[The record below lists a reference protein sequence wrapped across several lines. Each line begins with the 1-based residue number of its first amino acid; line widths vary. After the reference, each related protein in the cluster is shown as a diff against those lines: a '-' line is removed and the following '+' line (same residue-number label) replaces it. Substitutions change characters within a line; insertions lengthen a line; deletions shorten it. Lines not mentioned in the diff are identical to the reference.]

1 MSSIPGPKPV
11 QSAPA
16 DHQDRKDASASQ
28 AEPASLP
35 LKVVRR
41 ESPGAAAARGRLWTI
56 RARLR
61 SLALG
66 LVLLAAGVTAGVVL
80 QERGLVPWPVADPRP
95 AVQSAPAGTG
105 AVADDAGPV
114 AVYGLGR
121 LLPDGFVVTVAPPF
135 GAGDARM
142 AKLMVAEGDRVAE
155 GDLLAELDN
164 RPMLEAAVLSAEANV
179 RQREAELAQRRVSV
193 AASLAESRAALDR
206 ALFAAA
212 TAQREFARAE
222 ELLARGHVT
231 RATHDERAAERD
243 AAQRA
248 VESARATLS
257 RYAAEDPDAQAD
269 IAVARSN
276 LDAARATLAVA
287 RGDLAKSVVRAPMD
301 GVVLDIHVRPGERP
315 GTDGI
320 LDMGEVDRMVAE
332 VEVYQ
337 SRIGAV
343 EVGDRVEITSE
354 AFAGTIP
361 GRVERI
367 GWDVGR
373 QTATGADPA
382 ARTDARVVKVYVR
395 IDPQAVARVRRLTN
409 LQVAARIETGNQP
422 SDEPDDETGGAPDG
436 GTDDR
441 TGSGTR

>member
-1 MSSIPGPKPV
+1 MSSIPEPKPV
-11 QSAPA
+11 KAWAAGS
-16 DHQDRKDASASQ
+16 QDREDTSAAAAQ
-28 AEPASLP
+28 PPSLP

-41 ESPGAAAARGRLWTI
+41 GAPGTAAARGRLWTI
-56 RARLR
+56 PGRLR

-66 LVLLAAGVTAGVVL
+66 LVLLVAGGAAGALL
-80 QERGLVPWPVADPRP
+80 QERGLVPWPVGDPRP

-105 AVADDAGPV
+105 AVVEDAGPE

-142 AKLMVAEGDRVAE
+142 AGLLVAEGDRVAA

-164 RPMLEAAVLSAEANV
+164 RPILEAAVLSAEATV
-179 RQREAELAQRRVSV
+179 RLRAAELAQRRVSV
-193 AASLAESRAALDR
+193 TASLAESRAALDR
-206 ALFAAA
+206 TLVAAA

-231 RATHDERAAERD
+231 RATFDARAAERD
-243 AAQRA
+243 AARRA
-248 VESARATLS
+248 VDSARATLS
-257 RYAAEDPDAQAD
+257 RYAATDPDEQTD

-276 LDAARATLAVA
+276 LDAARAALAVA

-315 GTDGI
+315 GMDGI

-332 VEVYQ
+332 IEVYQ

-343 EVGDRVEITSE
+343 EVGNRVEITSE
-354 AFAGTIP
+354 AFQGAIP
-361 GRVERI
+361 GRIERI

-382 ARTDARVVKVYVR
+382 ARTDARVVKVHVA
-395 IDPQAVARVRRLTN
+395 IAPEAVARVRRLTN
-409 LQVAARIETGNQP
+409 LQVTARIETGRATE
-422 SDEPDDETGGAPDG
+422 SDMGSDMGNDVGSK
-436 GTDDR
+436 R
-441 TGSGTR
+441 GSGRR

>member
-1 MSSIPGPKPV
+1 MSSIPRPEP
-11 QSAPA
+11 APA
-16 DHQDRKDASASQ
+16 AAVAKSD
-28 AEPASLP
+28 EPAAPASTGETAALP
-35 LKVVRR
+35 LRVVRR

-56 RARLR
+56 RAGLR

-66 LVLLAAGVTAGVVL
+66 LVLLAVGVTAGVLL
-80 QERGLVPWPVADPRP
+80 QERGLVPWPMGDLRP
-95 AVQSAPAGTG
+95 AAQSAPVGTG
-105 AVADDAGPV
+105 AVADDAGPE

-164 RPMLEAAVLSAEANV
+164 RPQLEGAVLSAEAAV
-179 RQREAELAQRRVSV
+179 RQREAELVQRRVSV

-206 ALFAAA
+206 ALVAAA

-243 AAQRA
+243 ASRRA

-257 RYAAEDPDAQAD
+257 RYAAEDPDEQAD

-276 LDAARATLAVA
+276 LDAARATLAVT

-315 GTDGI
+315 GTDGV

-332 VEVYQ
+332 IEVYQ

-343 EVGDRVEITSE
+343 EIGNRVEITSE
-354 AFAGTIP
+354 AFTDTIP

-382 ARTDARVVKVYVR
+382 ARTDARVVKVHVA
-395 IDPQAVARVRRLTN
+395 IDPQAVSRVRRLTN
-409 LQVAARIETGNQP
+409 LQVTARIETGG
-422 SDEPDDETGGAPDG
+422 ETGGDAPDE
-436 GTDDR
+436 
-441 TGSGTR
+441 GSGTR

>member
-1 MSSIPGPKPV
+1 MSSIPRPEPV
-11 QSAPA
+11 PVATVATSGEPVP
-16 DHQDRKDASASQ
+16 ASAGET
-28 AEPASLP
+28 AALP

-41 ESPGAAAARGRLWTI
+41 ESPGAGQPPRRLWTM

-66 LVLLAAGVTAGVVL
+66 LVLVAAGAAAGAAL
-80 QERGLVPWPVADPRP
+80 QQRGLFPWPEAMSGQPAQP
-95 AVQSAPAGTG
+95 AVPGAAAAVHAGSPE
-105 AVADDAGPV
+105 AVF
-114 AVYGLGR
+114 GLGR
-121 LLPDGFVVTVAPPF
+121 LLPEGFVLTVAPPF

-142 AKLMVAEGDRVAE
+142 ARLLVGEGDRVAA

-164 RPMLEAAVLSAEANV
+164 RPQLEAAVLAAEATV

-193 AASLAESRAALDR
+193 AASLAETRAALDR
-206 ALFAAA
+206 ALVAAA
-212 TAQREFARAE
+212 TARREFARAE

-231 RATHDERAAERD
+231 RATFDDRAAERD
-243 AAQRA
+243 AAERA

-257 RYAAEDPDAQAD
+257 RFEAEDPEDQPD
-269 IAVARSN
+269 IAVARSA
-276 LDAARATLAVA
+276 LEAARAALAVA
-287 RGDLAKSVVRAPMD
+287 RGDLSKSVVLAPAD

-315 GTDGI
+315 GAEGI
-320 LDMGEVDRMVAE
+320 LDMGNVDRMVAE

-337 SRIGAV
+337 SRIGVV
-343 EVGDRVEITSE
+343 EVGDRVEIASE

-382 ARTDARVVKVYVR
+382 ARTDARVVKVYVA
-395 IDPQAVARVRRLTN
+395 IAPEAVDRVRRLTN
-409 LQVAARIETGNQP
+409 LQVTARIETGGGG
-422 SDEPDDETGGAPDG
+422 SGADGGA
-436 GTDDR
+436 
-441 TGSGTR
+441 GTR

>member
-1 MSSIPGPKPV
+1 MSSSLRPDPARSGIAGKSTHPSGPAVPE
-11 QSAPA
+11 
-16 DHQDRKDASASQ
+16 
-28 AEPASLP
+28 EPTSLP

-41 ESPGAAAARGRLWTI
+41 EVPPGEATVRGRLWTI
-56 RARLR
+56 LRRLR

-66 LVLLAAGVTAGVVL
+66 LVLLAAGGAAGVVL
-80 QERGLVPWPVADPRP
+80 QQRGLVPWPLLASQP
-95 AVQSAPAGTG
+95 AVQSAPTG
-105 AVADDAGPV
+105 SGAIADHAEPEL
-114 AVYGLGR
+114 VYGLGR

-142 AKLMVAEGDRVAE
+142 AKLMVAEGERVRA

-206 ALFAAA
+206 ALVTAA
-212 TAQREFARAE
+212 TAQREFERAE
-222 ELLARGHVT
+222 ELVSRGHVT
-231 RATHDERAAERD
+231 RATHDERVAERD
-243 AAQRA
+243 ATRRA

-257 RYAAEDPDAQAD
+257 RFAAEDPDEQTD

-276 LDAARATLAVA
+276 LEAARAALAVA
-287 RGDLAKSVVRAPMD
+287 RGDLEKSVVRAPMD

-315 GTDGI
+315 GEDGI

-382 ARTDARVVKVYVR
+382 ARTDARVVKVRVA
-395 IDPQAVARVRRLTN
+395 IDPQAVSRVRRLTN
-409 LQVAARIETGNQP
+409 LQVTARIVTGNGPAGETGR
-422 SDEPDDETGGAPDG
+422 EPDEAADE
-436 GTDDR
+436 R
-441 TGSGTR
+441 TGSGPR